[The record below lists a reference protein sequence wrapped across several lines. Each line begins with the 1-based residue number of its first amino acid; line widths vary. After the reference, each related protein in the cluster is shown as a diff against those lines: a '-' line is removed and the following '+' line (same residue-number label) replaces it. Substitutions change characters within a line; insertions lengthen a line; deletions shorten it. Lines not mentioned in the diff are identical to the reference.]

1 MKIDTKTV
9 DVVAVFL
16 GFTACV
22 GDIQKTSLM
31 FDLDPALVERLAEEN
46 DWNNKLRR
54 LSLVSKDGT
63 DGGEWAKM
71 QSRAI
76 SYVQGHMLRSVL
88 QRILENIGQM
98 SREDILATVTA
109 VRAGSVTFTA
119 KFYAEISAAMEAS
132 HRMCYNALCDG
143 TADRGAKDKTA
154 EEDTPSIEK
163 LHSAVLMA
171 LSGAPGAGVE
181 RKLLDDTSIGEIPP
195 KK

>member
-1 MKIDTKTV
+1 MKIDTKQI
-9 DVVAVFL
+9 DLVAVFL
-16 GFTACV
+16 GYVACV

-46 DWNNKLRR
+46 EWQGKIRR
-54 LSLVSKDGT
+54 LSLLSKDGN
-63 DGGEWAKM
+63 DNGEFAKM
-71 QSRAI
+71 QNRALCF
-76 SYVQGHMLRSVL
+76 VQGTMLRTVL
-88 QRILENIGQM
+88 QKILENVGQM
-98 SREDILATVTA
+98 SREDLSATVTS
-109 VRAGSVTFTA
+109 VKAGSVTFTA

-154 EEDTPSIEK
+154 EEDTLSIEK

-181 RKLLDDTSIGEIPP
+181 RKLLDDTSIGEIP